1 MLCPLSP
8 SPQVSNRQKIFM
20 KNKTKIEPNLLNG
33 QTDETDLDAFDSE
46 TSAPQQRRPDYFP
59 LAYVAAL
66 VSLFILIQP
75 DSLSGIEKV
84 FTRDSDIKRQNI
96 GTVQKITYVGGFAYA
111 TQIETEHTTLLLN
124 GSANLQKGDRLERR
138 EWSTGVEICNQVSHK
153 CWDLRSH

>member
-1 MLCPLSP
+1 MLCPLNP
-8 SPQVSNRQKIFM
+8 SPQVSNRQKAFM
-20 KNKTKIEPNLLNG
+20 KNNTDTESTLLNG

-46 TSAPQQRRPDYFP
+46 SSAPYQRRADYFP
-59 LAYVAAL
+59 LVFAAAL
-66 VSLFILIQP
+66 LSLFLLIQP
-75 DSLSGIEKV
+75 DSLSGIGKV
-84 FTRDSDIKRQNI
+84 FTRDSDIKRKNI